1 MKFALLVTD
10 LAGDKKDVSYV
21 SINIRDIEK
30 QDKENFEKVVV
41 ETLSANKGFLSKN
54 AEVNEVLALFLSPLD
69 AIKAAVEIQEKTGP
83 INVIMGIG
91 IHTSQTLVNEGK
103 DQLKYASMGSA
114 VSIARKISQAS
125 RNNVLISKDTKIKAG
140 GEARVE
146 QAGEY
151 FLAKGISRRES
162 FKKDVDRIV
171 KNIKSEGKGFGV
183 VR

>member
-1 MKFALLVTD
+1 M
-10 LAGDKKDVSYV
+10 
-21 SINIRDIEK
+21 
-30 QDKENFEKVVV
+30 
-41 ETLSANKGFLSKN
+41 
-54 AEVNEVLALFLSPLD
+54 FLSPLD

-91 IHTSQTLVNEGK
+91 IHTSQTLVNESK
-103 DQLKYASMGSA
+103 EQLKYASMGNA

-125 RNNVLISKDTKIKAG
+125 KNNVLISRDTKIKAG

-171 KNIKSEGKGFGV
+171 KNIKSEGKVFGV
-183 VR
+183 IR